1 MGYGGGNT
9 ALKHFLRKIRP
20 SAPLASEV
28 RFETPA
34 GQLAQVDFAEFR
46 VEFDD
51 EPGVGY
57 KVWLLAMVLGD
68 SRYLLGGQHVMHQ
81 NLGTVFRSHTEAFE
95 HFGGVP
101 REMARWLTSRRSSTT
116 T

>member
-51 EPGVGY
+51 EPGDG
-57 KVWLLAMVLGD
+57 
-68 SRYLLGGQHVMHQ
+68 H
-81 NLGTVFRSHTEAFE
+81 
-95 HFGGVP
+95 
-101 REMARWLTSRRSSTT
+101 
-116 T
+116 